1 MGIEETLTRIRP
13 ALQKRVS
20 NSLARGTGVR
30 ENFQDQLTKFFDL
43 LEQAVV
49 SGDAKWLDPL
59 LLEWATA
66 RTQSDLEEG
75 ERNVTALLNEIIT
88 CSYDIARENLE
99 SAEALDLVS
108 ALMPVYLHCTE

>member
-20 NSLARGTGVR
+20 NSLARGSGVR
-30 ENFQDQLTKFFDL
+30 ENFNDQLAKFFDL

-59 LLEWATA
+59 LYEWASA
-66 RTQSDLEEG
+66 RTQTDLEEG
-75 ERNVTALLNEIIT
+75 ERNVSALLNEIISLT
-88 CSYDIARENLE
+88 YEAARE
-99 SAEALDLVS
+99 DLKDG
-108 ALMPVYLHCTE
+108 